1 MLTYQELISSVEA
14 LSSEDQDNLI
24 QIIHVQRENK
34 RGDDFWNGLQKLRI
48 AIESEQILFDDD
60 FSDLRDRE
68 PGREVN
74 L

>member
-14 LSSEDQDNLI
+14 LSLEDQDNLI
-24 QIIHVQRENK
+24 QLIHVQREKK
-34 RGDDFWNGLQKLRI
+34 RGDDFWNGLQKLRV
-48 AIESEQILFDDD
+48 AIESDRILFDDN